1 MSLGDRWGVE
11 TPSLSPW
18 ASGAEVAWANAVD
31 GIVPGAAQMATQAT
45 GPGDNYID
53 KLLQLAQAYVTT
65 DAQRRLLSVQVERA
79 RAGQP
84 PLDMSQYGVGV
95 NVGLSPDSLRMVGF
109 AIVGLGALAF
119 FASRRR

>member
-1 MSLGDRWGVE
+1 MSLGDRWGAE
-11 TPSLSPW
+11 TSPS
-18 ASGAEVAWANAVD
+18 GTEGAWANAVD
-31 GIVPGAAQMATQAT
+31 SIVPGAAQMAAQAT
-45 GPGDNYID
+45 GPGDDYIG

-95 NVGLSPDSLRMVGF
+95 NFGLSPDTLKMVGIGAAVLAVAYF
-109 AIVGLGALAF
+109 AT
-119 FASRRR
+119 RRR